1 MSRSNLIQ
9 WGGVAFVLAGA
20 AFITRSR
27 LPADSSVG
35 DTFQLVA
42 IALLAVGVVGL
53 HALQK
58 DHYGRIGLVIGLAGV
73 SVVVIAALASAVAR
87 IVILVSGSDA
97 LLPIVDLAGPG
108 VLLGL
113 VLCGVATLL
122 ARVLPLWAGVGL
134 IVALPVRFA
143 LFVIDPWGLTLFG
156 LWWVVLGY
164 VLWSRREAVAQQ
176 PSRVT

>member
-1 MSRSNLIQ
+1 MSRSDLIR
-9 WGGVAFVLAGA
+9 WGAVAFILSGA
-20 AFITRSR
+20 AFITRS
-27 LPADSSVG
+27 LVPAASSIG
-35 DTFQLVA
+35 DTIQLVA

-58 DHYGRIGLVIGLAGV
+58 DHYGRVGLVIGLAGV
-73 SVVVIAALASAVAR
+73 SIVVIAALASAVAR

-108 VLLGL
+108 VVLGL

-122 ARVLPLWAGVGL
+122 ARVLPLWVGVGI
-134 IVALPVRFA
+134 IVALPLRFV

-164 VLWSRREAVAQQ
+164 VLWSRRGAAAEQ
-176 PSRVT
+176 PSRVR